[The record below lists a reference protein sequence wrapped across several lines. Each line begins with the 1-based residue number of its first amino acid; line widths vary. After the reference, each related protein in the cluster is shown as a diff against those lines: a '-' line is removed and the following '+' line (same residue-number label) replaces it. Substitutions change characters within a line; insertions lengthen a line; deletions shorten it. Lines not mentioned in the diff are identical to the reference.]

1 MKQELEKLY
10 NILAV
15 FLGEAKN
22 GFDENN
28 YQYQFPCPNCIE
40 RDGWMEA
47 RKYNLE
53 CNIQLGKYH
62 CWKCDAIDEHM
73 SGNIVSLIRKYGNE
87 KLAQEYKNVLSEI
100 RNSELYKLH
109 FSDGDFNVDTSII
122 EKEELKLPSSY
133 KLFKKDGKNNY
144 GALKYLQKR
153 GIGWDIIER
162 YKIGYTE
169 REEENKKGSFRI
181 IIPSYNALG
190 ELNYWVGRDYLPP
203 MKKIPSDDLNGVTRT
218 FERIKYDNPKVEKKN
233 IIFNEEKLQ
242 WDADITLVEGPFDH
256 IVVPNSVPLLG
267 KALNKEY
274 KLYWDLITKANGN
287 INVWMDNDIKDNGKE
302 IYSLLNHGR
311 LYGKIRFINVD
322 LGKDPSEIYQEY
334 GYKGIGKC
342 LQNAIQVPEHEL
354 FF

>member
-10 NILAV
+10 NILTV

-22 GFDENN
+22 GFDENT
-28 YQYQFPCPNCIE
+28 YQYQFTCPNCVE

-53 CNIQLGKYH
+53 VNLQKQVFK
-62 CWKCDAIDEHM
+62 CWKCCSIDEHM
-73 SGNIVSLIRKYGNE
+73 SGSIIKLIRMHGNE
-87 KLAQEYKNVLSEI
+87 KLLQEYKDVIYEI
-100 RNSELYKLH
+100 RNSELYKIN
-109 FSDGDFNVDTSII
+109 FSSGDFNIDTSVI
-122 EKEELKLPSSY
+122 EREELKLPSSY
-133 KLFKKDGKNNY
+133 KPFRKEGKNNW
-144 GALKYLQKR
+144 GAFKYLKDR

-162 YKIGYTE
+162 FKIGYTE

-181 IIPSYNALG
+181 IIPSYSALG
-190 ELNYWVGRDYLPP
+190 ELNYWVGRDYLP
-203 MKKIPSDDLNGVTRT
+203 KSDKFPSRV
-218 FERIKYDNPKVEKKN
+218 KYDNPKVEKKN

-274 KLYWDLITKANGN
+274 KLYWDLITKANANVN
-287 INVWMDNDIKDNGKE
+287 IWLDNDIKDNGKE
-302 IYSLLNHGR
+302 IYSLLNHDR
-311 LYGKIRFINVD
+311 LYGKIRYIYTD

-334 GYKGIGKC
+334 GYKGIIKS
-342 LQNAIQVPEHEL
+342 LQNAKIIPEYEL

>member
-22 GFDENN
+22 GFDENT
-28 YQYQFPCPNCIE
+28 YQYQFPCPNCVE

-53 CNIQLGKYH
+53 VNLQKQVFK
-62 CWKCDAIDEHM
+62 CWKCCSIDEHM
-73 SGNIVSLIRKYGNE
+73 SGSIIKLIRMHGND
-87 KLAQEYKNVLSEI
+87 KLLQEYKDVIHEI
-100 RNSELYKLH
+100 RNSELYKIN
-109 FSDGDFNVDTSII
+109 FTSGDFNIDTSVI
-122 EKEELKLPSSY
+122 EREELKLPSSY
-133 KLFKKDGKNNY
+133 KPFKKDGKNNW
-144 GALKYLQKR
+144 GALKYLQDR

-190 ELNYWVGRDYLPP
+190 ELNYWVGRDYLP
-203 MKKIPSDDLNGVTRT
+203 KSDKFPSRV
-218 FERIKYDNPKVEKKN
+218 KYDNPKVEKKN

-242 WDADITLVEGPFDH
+242 WNADITLVEGPFDH

-274 KLYWDLITKANGN
+274 KLYWDLISDKFNGSAVN
-287 INVWMDNDIKDNGKE
+287 IFLDGDAFNTVKE
-302 IYSLLNHGR
+302 IYKFLNHGR
-311 LYGKIRFINVD
+311 LYGKVRYIPVEVD
-322 LGKDPSEIYQEY
+322 EDPSSLYQSG
-334 GYKGIGKC
+334 GYKKIVEHLRNAQQIDEVY
-342 LQNAIQVPEHEL
+342 LQ
-354 FF
+354 

>member
-10 NILAV
+10 NILVV

-22 GFDENN
+22 GFDENT
-28 YQYQFPCPNCIE
+28 YQYQFPCPNCVQ

-133 KLFKKDGKNNY
+133 KLFKKGGKNNY

-203 MKKIPSDDLNGVTRT
+203 MKKTPSDGLNGVVRA

-274 KLYWDLITKANGN
+274 KLYWDLITKSNAN
-287 INVWMDNDIKDNGKE
+287 INIMLDADAFSTVKQ
-302 IYSLLNHGR
+302 IYGFLNHGK
-311 LYGKIRFINVD
+311 LYGKIRYIPMEGD
-322 LGKDPSEIYQEY
+322 EDPSSLYQKG
-334 GYKGIGKC
+334 GYKEIAAHLANAQQIDEVY
-342 LQNAIQVPEHEL
+342 LQ
-354 FF
+354 

>member
-190 ELNYWVGRDYLPP
+190 ELNYWVGRDYLP
-203 MKKIPSDDLNGVTRT
+203 KSEKFASRL
-218 FERIKYDNPKVEKKN
+218 KYDNPKVEKKG
-233 IIFNEEKLQ
+233 IIFNEEKLN
-242 WDADITLVEGPFDH
+242 WDANITLVEGAFDH

-274 KLYWDLITKANGN
+274 KLYWDLITKANANVN
-287 INVWMDNDIKDNGKE
+287 IFLDNDIKDNGKE

-311 LYGKIRFINVD
+311 LYNKIRYIYSD

-334 GYKGIGKC
+334 GYKGIIKC
-342 LQNAIQVPEHEL
+342 LRNAKQIEEVYLQ
-354 FF
+354 

>member
-22 GFDENN
+22 GFDENS
-28 YQYQFPCPNCIE
+28 YQYQFPCPKCVE

-53 CNIQLGKYH
+53 CNLQKQVFR
-62 CWKCDAIDEHM
+62 CWKCDSMDEHM
-73 SGNIVSLIRKYGNE
+73 SGTIVKLIRMYGNE
-87 KLAQEYKNVLSEI
+87 KLLQEYKEVIHTI
-100 RNSELYKLH
+100 RESELYKIN
-109 FSDGDFNVDTSII
+109 FSSNDFNIDTSII

-133 KLFKKDGKNNY
+133 KLFKNGGKNNW
-144 GALKYLQKR
+144 GAFKYLKDR

-162 YKIGYTE
+162 FKIGYTE

-181 IIPSYNALG
+181 IIPSYSALG
-190 ELNYWVGRDYLPP
+190 ELNYWVGRDYLP
-203 MKKIPSDDLNGVTRT
+203 KSDKFPSRV
-218 FERIKYDNPKVEKKN
+218 KYDNPKVEKRN

-274 KLYWDLITKANGN
+274 KLYWDLITKANANVN
-287 INVWMDNDIKDNGKE
+287 IWLDNDIKDNGKE

-311 LYGKIRFINVD
+311 LYGKIRYIYTD
-322 LGKDPSEIYQEY
+322 LGKDPSEIYQEH

-342 LQNAIQVPEHEL
+342 LQKAEIIPECEL